1 MGELEKA
8 GWIQRGQPADNS
20 RFWRLIQSERA
31 EMFGVFSAYEQQ
43 ILSDWIATA
52 PGESDTPAVPA
63 ARTPSFRARQRA
75 LDTLGL
81 HHSPRSG
88 PMRGVIRHHP
98 TDTSANDDEA
108 VGELRQLELQV
119 ASMGNKQAAIK
130 LLQSLMTPARHH
142 SAVGLMATRL
152 FRQLID

>member
-1 MGELEKA
+1 MLGELEKA

-43 ILSDWIATA
+43 ILSDWIATV
-52 PGESDTPAVPA
+52 PGEAIAPA

-88 PMRGVIRHHP
+88 AARGIIRHHVA
-98 TDTSANDDEA
+98 DAGANDDEA

-119 ASMGNKQAAIK
+119 ASMGNKQAAMR

>member
-1 MGELEKA
+1 
-8 GWIQRGQPADNS
+8 
-20 RFWRLIQSERA
+20 
-31 EMFGVFSAYEQQ
+31 MFGVFSAYEQQ
-43 ILSDWIATA
+43 ILADWIATV
-52 PGESDTPAVPA
+52 PGAAAAPA

-88 PMRGVIRHHP
+88 AVRGIIRHHAAHAA
-98 TDTSANDDEA
+98 DDSANDGD
-108 VGELRQLELQV
+108 VGELRQLELRV
-119 ASMGNKQAAIK
+119 AAMGNKQAAMR